1 MGREAKLI
9 VALDVETFEEA
20 SQLIDR
26 LQDTVGIYKVGSQ
39 LFTACGPMIVRYV
52 LAKGKQVFLDLKFH
66 DIPNTVPMP
75 SPPLWTW
82 PGRYTKRWMSGRI
95 PCRSPITCYCV
106 PCTPRAGRRCLP
118 GRRKQRPNRLKSMG
132 LQRLCWW
139 GLRS

>member
-66 DIPNTVPMP
+66 DIPNTVANAVTAAVDLARPVHEAVDERQNP
-75 SPPLWTW
+75 
-82 PGRYTKRWMSGRI
+82 
-95 PCRSPITCYCV
+95 V
-106 PCTPRAGRRCLP
+106 PVTDHLLLCTLHT
-118 GRRKQRPNRLKSMG
+118 
-132 LQRLCWW
+132 
-139 GLRS
+139 